1 MEAALASSR
10 SCFPGCVLE
19 VVLGYE
25 MLRNQGELHH
35 APAWA
40 RDVAPNP

>member
-19 VVLGYE
+19 VVLSSK
-25 MLRNQGELHH
+25 MLAIQGKLHRLTPDTDQMLG
-35 APAWA
+35 AC
-40 RDVAPNP
+40 